1 MVLSRAFE
9 SRAQEFSNRV
19 FASTIANLVYDDGNV
34 SVSGEAAVAQ
44 SLSTS
49 TRAQAVGAAD
59 PPTSVSATLERM
71 RRYLLV

>member
-9 SRAQEFSNRV
+9 SRTREFSNRV
-19 FASTIANLVYDDGNV
+19 FANLVYDDGKV
-34 SVSGEAAVAQ
+34 SASGEAAAAQ

-49 TRAQAVGAAD
+49 TRAQAVGAAG
-59 PPTSVSATLERM
+59 PPPSVSATLERM